1 MPALPIGTI
10 TFLFTDIEGSTTRWE
25 KYPQEMAAA
34 LALHDALIQQ
44 IVEAH
49 EGVVFKTVGDAFYV
63 VFTSVLHASVA
74 AIEVQKAL
82 QQCQWP
88 ASISPLLVR
97 IALHTGEAQIRG
109 FDYFGQALNR
119 TARILSAGHG
129 GQILLSLPTVE
140 LLRNCLPPEVSLKDL
155 SVHRLKDIRAP
166 EHIFQMTCAGLMTAF
181 PALKT
186 LELCPNNLPTHLN
199 GFVGRQKELQAIRTL
214 LRSDDVRLLTVIG
227 PAGVGKTRLAIQV
240 ATGLTDLFP
249 GGIYVVDL
257 ATTRNKDG
265 VLTALAQAIGMN
277 EENYQSILERLQGYL
292 RDQTLL
298 LFDTVE
304 QISDMIPILSELLHS
319 LHQVKFLL
327 TSRISLHLQGA
338 YEYTVAPLPVPDH
351 KHMLDIAVVEQCEA
365 VTLFVQHA
373 RMVQPDFCLTPANM
387 RPIAEI
393 CAYLDGLPLAIELA
407 AARIKLLSP
416 QALVKRLGHRFQLL
430 SNESKS
436 PGARQQTLW
445 EAIAWSYN
453 LLNPYEKELFTQLS
467 VFAARFT
474 LEAAEAIC
482 LIDEQHK
489 VAPLDGL
496 HSLVD
501 KSLLRLEVQEN
512 GETSFEM
519 LYTIRE
525 YALEQLSEQTQ
536 ESIQLRHVRYYLER
550 VELISIPLK
559 KLEHQHWLY
568 QIEAEYDNIAAAL
581 SWSYTHGYIEWS
593 FRFTEAL
600 WQFWWL
606 RGLVRESRKW
616 FEALFAHPESASVAP
631 ALRAKALQRLSL
643 IFCINNKYTTAMG
656 FAEESLLISQQL
668 TDKKLM
674 SDAYVACASVALR
687 LGEQQRAV
695 TLLEESLKLRQ
706 ALNDIPGM
714 ASLLNNLG
722 NVARQQEKI
731 ERAMALHR
739 KSLFYFRQLGEEMA
753 VAAVL
758 NNLAEVEWRSGYH
771 TQAMVTYEESL
782 LLSRK
787 LGYTW
792 GIASSLV
799 GLADAAFAE
808 ENHEKARAMYKE
820 SLHLFQE
827 MDDQQGIS
835 VCIEGLTQI
844 IRQSAQMEE
853 QPEVIG
859 YSMSEQVDDATLALL
874 RQEIGEELFKHLQ
887 LTRPDTALQQ
897 TLLDAFTGMS

>member
-63 VFTSVLHASVA
+63 VFTSVWQASVA

-88 ASISPLLVR
+88 ASVRPLLVR
-97 IALHTGEAQIRG
+97 MALHTGEAQIRG

-129 GQILLSLPTVE
+129 GQILLSLPTIE

-155 SVHRLKDIRAP
+155 GVHRLKDIRAP
-166 EHIFQMTCAGLMTAF
+166 EHIFQMTCAGLMVAF

-199 GFVGRQKELQAIRTL
+199 GFVGRQKEVQAIRTL
-214 LRSDDVRLLTVIG
+214 LRSDDVRLLTLIG

-240 ATGLTDLFP
+240 ATGLSDLFP

-265 VLTALAQAIGMN
+265 VLTALAQAIGLN

-304 QISDMIPILSELLHS
+304 QISDVAPFFSELLHS
-319 LHQVKFLL
+319 LHQVKLLL
-327 TSRISLHLQGA
+327 TSRISLHLQGG
-338 YEYTVAPLPVPDH
+338 YEYMVAPLPVPDH
-351 KHMLDIAVVEQCEA
+351 KHMLNIAAVEQSDA

-373 RMVQPDFCLTPANM
+373 RMVKPDFVLTPTNM

-407 AARIKLLSP
+407 AARVKLLSP

-430 SNESKS
+430 SNESTGH
-436 PGARQQTLW
+436 GARQQTLW

-467 VFAARFT
+467 VFSARFT

-482 LIDEQHK
+482 LIDDQHK
-489 VAPLDGL
+489 TLDGL

-525 YALEQLSEQTQ
+525 YALEQLSEPAQA
-536 ESIQLRHVRYYLER
+536 SIQLRHMRYYLEQ
-550 VELISIPLK
+550 VELIRVPVK

-581 SWSYTHGYIEWS
+581 SWSYTHGYIEES
-593 FRFTEAL
+593 FRITEAL

-606 RGLVRESRKW
+606 RGLLREGRKW
-616 FEALFAHPESASVAP
+616 FEALFAHPDSASVSP

-643 IFCINNKYTTAMG
+643 IFCINNRYSAAMG
-656 FAEESLLISQQL
+656 FAEEALMISQQL
-668 TDKKLM
+668 ADKKLM

-758 NNLAEVEWRSGYH
+758 NNLAEVEWCSGYH
-771 TQAMVTYEESL
+771 TQAVVTYEESL
-782 LLSRK
+782 LISRK

-792 GIASSLV
+792 GIASSLA

-808 ENHEKARAMYKE
+808 EMYEKAREMYKE

-844 IRQSAQMEE
+844 IRQRAQTEE

-859 YSMSEQVDDATLALL
+859 YSMSDQVDDTTLALL
-874 RQEIGEELFKHLQ
+874 RQEIGEELFTHLQ
-887 LTRPDTALQQ
+887 LARPDTALQQ